1 MHLSNIIDY
10 YYLHCF
16 KFNILWNVYIFSKN
30 NAILNLYFLN
40 YSELRLLYVISID
53 RFDYNNSKLRLYR
66 NYFHKN
72 LKKKGLSDWGS
83 LLDPVRMPVQEVRMQ
98 IDGTWCQD
106 FRQGCTCR
114 LKPDSVIINYKY
126 YFYKDAVLHM

>member
-1 MHLSNIIDY
+1 MHKNYNFFKISLCDSEFLIQDY
-10 YYLHCF
+10 
-16 KFNILWNVYIFSKN
+16 
-30 NAILNLYFLN
+30 
-40 YSELRLLYVISID
+40 
-53 RFDYNNSKLRLYR
+53 
-66 NYFHKN
+66 KN
-72 LKKKGLSDWGS
+72 LKKKGLFDWGS